1 MISRFGRDSGRSAVG
16 ITPKSLI
23 LVAALLVGCAPSAA
37 ADDVDCAVVKC
48 VALTFDDGPG
58 PHTDRLLQVLA
69 AADAEATFFLVGANV
84 AADPLAAKR
93 IADAGMEIG
102 NHTWSHPDLTTI
114 PAAEVA
120 TQLSRTS
127 AAIQAATGQR
137 PTLMRPGFGMINDA
151 VLAEVGRQA
160 MAAINWDVV
169 PYDWI
174 HDTDLAAS
182 RALLMAHIRPGSVV
196 LLHDTFASTV
206 DLVQQMLPVLRA
218 NGYHP
223 VTVSRLLGPRP
234 PGSSYGGRDN
244 GPAVNVLQDVP

>member
-1 MISRFGRDSGRSAVG
+1 MWIRAV
-16 ITPKSLI
+16 IAMLM
-23 LVAALLVGCAPSAA
+23 VVLLWFTTQAEAD

-69 AADAEATFFLVGANV
+69 AADAEATFFLVGEKV

-102 NHTWSHPDLTTI
+102 NHSWSHPDLTTI

-120 TQLSRTS
+120 TQLSSTT
-127 AAIQAATGQR
+127 AAIEAATGQR
-137 PTLMRPGFGMINDA
+137 PVLMRPGFGMLDDE
-151 VLAEVGRQA
+151 VLSQA
-160 MAAINWDVV
+160 GHQGLAAINWDVV
-169 PYDWI
+169 PYDWL
-174 HDTDLAAS
+174 HDTDTAAS
-182 RALLMAHIRPGSVV
+182 RAVLMAHLRPGSVV

-206 DLVQQMLPVLRA
+206 DLVEEFLPVLRA

-223 VTVSRLLGPRP
+223 VTVSRLLGPRQ
-234 PGSSYGGRDN
+234 PGSVYGGRDN
-244 GPAVNVLQDVP
+244 GPPVHDLRDVP

>member
-1 MISRFGRDSGRSAVG
+1 MTVWIR
-16 ITPKSLI
+16 
-23 LVAALLVGCAPSAA
+23 AAIAMLMVVLLWFTTQAE
-37 ADDVDCAVVKC
+37 ADAENVDCAVVKC

-69 AADAEATFFLVGANV
+69 ADNAEATFFLVGEKV
-84 AADPLAAKR
+84 AANPAAARR

-114 PAAEVA
+114 AAPEVA

-127 AAIQAATGQR
+127 DAIQAATGRR
-137 PTLMRPGFGMINDA
+137 PTLMRPGFGMIDDA
-151 VLAEVGRQA
+151 VLAEVGRQG
-160 MAAINWDVV
+160 MAAVNWDVV

-174 HDTDLAAS
+174 NDTDLAAS
-182 RALLMAHIRPGSVV
+182 RATLMAQIEPGSVV

-206 DLVQQMLPVLRA
+206 DLVQQFLPVLRA
-218 NGYHP
+218 NGYHV
-223 VTVSRLLGPRP
+223 VTVGELLGPRP

-244 GPAVNVLQDVP
+244 GPPVHLLRAGPA